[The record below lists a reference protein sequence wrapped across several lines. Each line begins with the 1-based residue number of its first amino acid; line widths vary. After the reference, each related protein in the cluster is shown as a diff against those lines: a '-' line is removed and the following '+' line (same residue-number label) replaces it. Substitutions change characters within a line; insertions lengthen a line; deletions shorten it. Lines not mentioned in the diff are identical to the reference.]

1 MVTDKKFTKGIWS
14 IGASWNLC
22 VISESIGHV
31 IAECSV
37 ESYMAEEEMRA
48 NAKLIAAAPEL
59 FEAIETMIRLKD
71 IYLPSGCDNIKEEH
85 RDEMVALLRGFR
97 QMEEAIKKA
106 TE

>member
-37 ESYMAEEEMRA
+37 ESYMDEEEMRA

-59 FEAIETMIRLKD
+59 FEAITYYFHVLKEVRGENWDKSPDHVLSKMI
-71 IYLPSGCDNIKEEH
+71 N
-85 RDEMVALLRGFR
+85 
-97 QMEEAIKKA
+97 AIKKA